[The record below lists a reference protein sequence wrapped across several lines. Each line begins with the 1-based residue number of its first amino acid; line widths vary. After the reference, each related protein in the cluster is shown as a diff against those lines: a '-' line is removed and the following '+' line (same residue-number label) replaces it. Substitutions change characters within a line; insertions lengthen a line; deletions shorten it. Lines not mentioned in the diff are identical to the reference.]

1 MKRIFIM
8 ALALMAMTACV
19 SKVKK
24 PVKKE
29 KVATVAAT
37 GRPTEMTKAMFVEKI
52 ADMDAAQ
59 TEFKYKG
66 DKPAII
72 DFYATWCGPCKMVA
86 PIMAEIAK
94 EKAGKIDVYKVDI
107 DKEKEL
113 ADAFGIQSIPTVLF
127 IPMKGKPIMTQ
138 GAMPKSDLKRSLSK

>member
-37 GRPTEMTKAMFVEKI
+37 GRPTEMT
-52 ADMDAAQ
+52 
-59 TEFKYKG
+59 
-66 DKPAII
+66 
-72 DFYATWCGPCKMVA
+72 
-86 PIMAEIAK
+86 
-94 EKAGKIDVYKVDI
+94 
-107 DKEKEL
+107 
-113 ADAFGIQSIPTVLF
+113 
-127 IPMKGKPIMTQ
+127 
-138 GAMPKSDLKRSLSK
+138 